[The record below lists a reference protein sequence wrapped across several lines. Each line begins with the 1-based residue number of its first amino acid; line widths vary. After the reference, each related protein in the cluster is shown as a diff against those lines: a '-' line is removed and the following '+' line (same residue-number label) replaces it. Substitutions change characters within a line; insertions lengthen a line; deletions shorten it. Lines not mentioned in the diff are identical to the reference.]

1 MTLLRSTARTMLA
14 SYFVVSGLKA
24 VRDPES
30 LVPAA
35 EPLVDGVVPKVQR
48 FAPEQIASLVPTDAK
63 TWVRINGALE
73 LVGGIALAT
82 GKGRRLGAALL
93 ALSLVPT
100 TIGKYPFWSRSD
112 PAERAADRDHFLK
125 NVSLLGGVL
134 IASRDTEGRPS
145 LGYRAQKGGRALA
158 RNTNAIASDTKK
170 AGRKVAKETR
180 ELTDAALAE
189 GALLVGA
196 VVGTTGKNRKK
207 INKQLAAAKKA
218 ATQQAVDAKQAAA
231 KAAKQAQKTAGK
243 GAKTTSRDSG
253 KQLEA
258 AKKEAAKQLT
268 VAKKEAGKQ
277 VAAAKSAVQN
287 VTEHIEL
294 GEN

>member
-14 SYFVVSGLKA
+14 SYFVVSGVKA
-24 VRDPES
+24 LRSPES

-35 EPLVDGVVPKVQR
+35 EPLVDTVVPKVQR
-48 FAPEQIASLVPTDAK
+48 FAPEQVADVVPTDAK
-63 TWVRINGALE
+63 TWVRINGVLE
-73 LVGGIALAT
+73 LAGGLALAT

-100 TIGKYPFWSRSD
+100 TIGKYPFWKRSD
-112 PAERAADRDHFLK
+112 PLERATDRDHFLK

-145 LGYRAQKGGRALA
+145 IGYRASKTGHQLVA
-158 RNTNAIASDTKK
+158 DTKK
-170 AGRKVAKETR
+170 AQRKVSKETK

-196 VVGTTGKNRKK
+196 VVGTSRRGR
-207 INKQLAAAKKA
+207 KKA
-218 ATQQAVDAKQAAA
+218 AKQLKAARATASKQAAEAKQAAA
-231 KAAKQAQKTAGK
+231 KAAKQAQKDASKFAKTASK
-243 GAKTTSRDSG
+243 GAG

-258 AKKEAAKQLT
+258 AKKEAGKQL
-268 VAKKEAGKQ
+268 
-277 VAAAKSAVQN
+277 AAAKKSAQIF
-287 VTEHIEL
+287 TENIQL

>member
-1 MTLLRSTARTMLA
+1 MTLLRSAARTMLA

-24 VRDPES
+24 IRDPES

-35 EPLVDGVVPKVQR
+35 EPLVDGVVPQVQR
-48 FAPEQIASLVPTDAK
+48 FAPEQVSDLVPTDAK

-73 LVGGIALAT
+73 LVGGVALAT
-82 GKGRRLGAALL
+82 GKGRRLGAGLL

-125 NVSLLGGVL
+125 NLSLLGGVL

-145 LGYRAQKGGRALA
+145 LGYRASKTSQQLV
-158 RNTNAIASDTKK
+158 SDTKK
-170 AGRKVAKETR
+170 AQQKVSNQTKEI
-180 ELTDAALAE
+180 TDAALAE
-189 GALLVGA
+189 GTLLVGA
-196 VVGTTGKNRKK
+196 VVGTTRKGRK
-207 INKQLAAAKKA
+207 QAAKQLAAAKKTA
-218 ATQQAVDAKQAAA
+218 SRQAVETKKAAA
-231 KAAKQAQKTAGK
+231 KAAQQAQKDAGK
-243 GAKTTSRDSG
+243 LAKSAGKSAS

-258 AKKEAAKQLT
+258 AKKGASSFAENIQ
-268 VAKKEAGKQ
+268 
-277 VAAAKSAVQN
+277 
-287 VTEHIEL
+287 L

>member
-14 SYFVVSGLKA
+14 SYFVISGLKA
-24 VRDPES
+24 VRDPDS

-35 EPLVDGVVPKVQR
+35 EPLVDGVVPTVQR
-48 FAPEQIASLVPTDAK
+48 FAPEQVASLVPTDAK

-73 LVGGIALAT
+73 LVGGIALAS

-134 IASRDTEGRPS
+134 IASRDTEGKPS
-145 LGYRAQKGGRALA
+145 LGYRAHKGGQVLA
-158 RNTNAIASDTKK
+158 KNTNAIAADTRK

-207 INKQLAAAKKA
+207 ISKQLAAAKKEA
-218 ATQQAVDAKQAAA
+218 
-231 KAAKQAQKTAGK
+231 
-243 GAKTTSRDSG
+243 G

-258 AKKEAAKQLT
+258 AKKSAQ
-268 VAKKEAGKQ
+268 
-277 VAAAKSAVQN
+277 KS
-287 VTEHIEL
+287 TENIQL

>member
-1 MTLLRSTARTMLA
+1 MTLLRSAARTMLA

-30 LVPAA
+30 LIPAA
-35 EPLVDGVVPKVQR
+35 EPLVDGVVPQIQR
-48 FAPEQIASLVPTDAK
+48 FAPEQVSSYIPTDAK
-63 TWVRINGALE
+63 TWVRINGVLE
-73 LVGGIALAT
+73 LVGGVALAT
-82 GKGRRLGAALL
+82 GKGRRLGAGLL

-125 NVSLLGGVL
+125 NLSLLGGVL

-145 LGYRAQKGGRALA
+145 LGYRAQKGGQALVK
-158 RNTNAIASDTKK
+158 NTNTLAADTRKAS
-170 AGRKVAKETR
+170 RKVAKETK

-196 VVGTTGKNRKK
+196 VVGSTRKGRK
-207 INKQLAAAKKA
+207 QAAKQLKAAK
-218 ATQQAVDAKQAAA
+218 ATASKRAVEAKQAAA
-231 KAAKQAQKTAGK
+231 KAAKQAQKDAGK
-243 GAKTTSRDSG
+243 VAKKTSKDAG

-258 AKKEAAKQLT
+258 AKKEA
-268 VAKKEAGKQ
+268 GKQ
-277 VAAAKSAVQN
+277 RAAAKKSAQRS
-287 VTEHIEL
+287 TENIQL

>member
-30 LVPAA
+30 LVAAA
-35 EPLVDGVVPKVQR
+35 EPLVDGVVPTVQR
-48 FAPEQIASLVPTDAK
+48 FAPEQVASLVPTDAK

-145 LGYRAQKGGRALA
+145 LGYRANKTSQALVA
-158 RNTNAIASDTKK
+158 DT
-170 AGRKVAKETR
+170 RKVSHKVSKETKQ
-180 ELTDAALAE
+180 LTDAALAE

-196 VVGTTGKNRKK
+196 VVGTSRKSR
-207 INKQLAAAKKA
+207 KQATKQFKAAKVTAGK
-218 ATQQAVDAKQAAA
+218 QAVEAKQAAV
-231 KAAKQAQKTAGK
+231 KAAKQAQKDAGKFAKTAGK
-243 GAKTTSRDSG
+243 EAG

-258 AKKEAAKQLT
+258 AKKEADKQIT
-268 VAKKEAGKQ
+268 AAKK
-277 VAAAKSAVQN
+277 AAQN
-287 VTEHIEL
+287 LADHIEL

>member
-35 EPLVDGVVPKVQR
+35 EPLVDGVVPTVQR
-48 FAPEQIASLVPTDAK
+48 FAPEQVASLVPTDAK

-73 LVGGIALAT
+73 LVGGIALAS

-134 IASRDTEGRPS
+134 IASRDTEGKPS
-145 LGYRAQKGGRALA
+145 LGSRANKTGQALA
-158 RNTNAIASDTKK
+158 ADT
-170 AGRKVAKETR
+170 RKVSRQVSKETKQ
-180 ELTDAALAE
+180 LTDAALAE

-207 INKQLAAAKKA
+207 IKKQLEASKKTAAR
-218 ATQQAVDAKQAAA
+218 QAVEAKQAAA
-231 KAAKQAQKTAGK
+231 KAAKQTQKDAGK
-243 GAKTTSRDSG
+243 GGKTTSRDAG

-258 AKKEAAKQLT
+258 AKKEAAKQLAA
-268 VAKKEAGKQ
+268 AKKQAGKQ
-277 VAAAKSAVQN
+277 LESAKSAVQN

>member
-35 EPLVDGVVPKVQR
+35 EPLVDGVVPTVQR
-48 FAPEQIASLVPTDAK
+48 FAPDQVASMLPTDAK
-63 TWVRINGALE
+63 SWVRINGVLE
-73 LVGGIALAT
+73 LVGGIALAS

-145 LGYRAQKGGRALA
+145 LGYRAHKGGQALA
-158 RNTNAIASDTKK
+158 KNTNAIAADTKK

-180 ELTDAALAE
+180 ELTDSALAE

-196 VVGTTGKNRKK
+196 LVGTTGKNRKK
-207 INKQLAAAKKA
+207 IKKQIAAAKKTATRQA
-218 ATQQAVDAKQAAA
+218 ADAKQAAT
-231 KAAKQAQKTAGK
+231 KAAKQAQKDAGK
-243 GAKTTSRDSG
+243 FARSTSKDAG
-253 KQLEA
+253 KQLEV
-258 AKKEAAKQLT
+258 AKKEAAKQL
-268 VAKKEAGKQ
+268 
-277 VAAAKSAVQN
+277 AAAKKSAQKFAEN
-287 VTEHIEL
+287 IEL

>member
-35 EPLVDGVVPKVQR
+35 EPLVDGVVPTVQR
-48 FAPEQIASLVPTDAK
+48 FAPEQVAGLVPTDAR

-82 GKGRRLGAALL
+82 GRGRRLGAALL

-100 TIGKYPFWSRSD
+100 TIGKYPFWSQSD
-112 PAERAADRDHFLK
+112 PVERAAARDHFLK

-134 IASRDTEGRPS
+134 IASRDTEGKPS
-145 LGYRAQKGGRALA
+145 LGYRAHKGGQVLA
-158 RNTNAIASDTKK
+158 KNTNAIAADTKK

-207 INKQLAAAKKA
+207 LAKQLEAAKKTATRQA
-218 ATQQAVDAKQAAA
+218 ADAKQAAA
-231 KAAKQAQKTAGK
+231 KAAKQAQKDAGK
-243 GAKTTSRDSG
+243 LAKTKGRDAGKQLETAKKEAG

-258 AKKEAAKQLT
+258 AKK
-268 VAKKEAGKQ
+268 
-277 VAAAKSAVQN
+277 SAQKFTDN
-287 VTEHIEL
+287 IQL